1 MAEVYL
7 HDAARNGDVEA
18 INKAVAAGQDVNAR
32 DAHKRTPLHL
42 AAHAG
47 QVRRRSRFFAPAPS
61 LLSRSRRGPVP
72 SPPVLADLSLPP
84 SPSSPRPPQMDAAKF
99 LVASGAKL
107 HLEATDGVNA
117 LHFACMRGHHDLAR
131 ELVNLGANAKAVTY
145 KGENA
150 LHFAAR
156 TGDVKLISMLLRKQV
171 SALTRSKR
179 GKRPREVAKGE
190 DAIAALRCVLL
201 ALVPVRPRSRGARR
215 SLRTLL
221 PGVCFSPPTTTRFQS
236 PPSAPF
242 NSTSDAFRLRPDSA
256 AEAKAEE
263 AARRTAEGLRAKG
276 GETTSDG
283 DGEGDGEE
291 GWDVGEI
298 GPAIGPA
305 IGPPGRPMPPPE
317 EEEEDDDAAA
327 PSIGPS
333 IGPSMPPP
341 RHLREKREIAEVEDA
356 PADALAAA
364 VAAPVSKK
372 AKKANGKPVLS
383 FGDDDP

>member
-1 MAEVYL
+1 
-7 HDAARNGDVEA
+7 
-18 INKAVAAGQDVNAR
+18 
-32 DAHKRTPLHL
+32 
-42 AAHAG
+42 
-47 QVRRRSRFFAPAPS
+47 
-61 LLSRSRRGPVP
+61 
-72 SPPVLADLSLPP
+72 
-84 SPSSPRPPQMDAAKF
+84 MDAAKF

-190 DAIAALRCVLL
+190 DAIAALRCVHIYTGPHTTAFAWCTPFLKDFFT
-201 ALVPVRPRSRGARR
+201 SRRV
-215 SLRTLL
+215 L
-221 PGVCFSPPTTTRFQS
+221 CFSPPITTRFQS
-236 PPSAPF
+236 RHTSAPF

-291 GWDVGEI
+291 GGDVGEI

-317 EEEEDDDAAA
+317 EEDDDDDDAAA

-364 VAAPVSKK
+364 AAAPVSKK